1 MQEEQVE
8 LSKATLKN
16 SSKISAMLSLQDG
29 PSVATEKVVREKIN
43 QTSLCS
49 SIRLYFLS
57 TCFLSKIPLVFVPKL
72 KQIYRK
78 RYSTMEGRHM
88 YALN

>member
-8 LSKATLKN
+8 LSKATLKY
-16 SSKISAMLSLQDG
+16 SSKISAKLSLQDG

-57 TCFLSKIPLVFVPKL
+57 TCFLSKIKANL
-72 KQIYRK
+72 
-78 RYSTMEGRHM
+78 
-88 YALN
+88 